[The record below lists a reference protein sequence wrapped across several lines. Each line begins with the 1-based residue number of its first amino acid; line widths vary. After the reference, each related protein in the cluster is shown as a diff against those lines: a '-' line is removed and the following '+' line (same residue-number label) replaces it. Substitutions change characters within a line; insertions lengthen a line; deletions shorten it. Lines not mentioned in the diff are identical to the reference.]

1 MTCLTLSIEIQ
12 GRNTLVV
19 GGGAVACRKT
29 KKLLKAGARVYVVTL
44 SLDSEI
50 KKLQQSA
57 DFRLRIGPYTP
68 HDLDEIFLV
77 VAASDSIETNAEIA
91 REAQQ
96 RGILVAVV
104 NAPKLGNCTFPAVL
118 QRGAL
123 EIAVSSG
130 GRCPAFSVL
139 VRDHLATLIGEDFG
153 SALEQLAAER
163 EKLLT
168 EGNCSTYNAKIVR
181 AQAQQLI
188 AALSDTKETV

>member
-1 MTCLTLSIEIQ
+1 MSCLTLSIEIQ

-19 GGGAVACRKT
+19 GGGAVACRKIKT
-29 KKLLKAGARVYVVTL
+29 LLKAGAQVHVVTRAL
-44 SLDSEI
+44 DPELHNLRKSSDFSL
-50 KKLQQSA
+50 
-57 DFRLRIGPYTP
+57 RLGSYEPE
-68 HDLDEIFLV
+68 DLEGMFLV
-77 VAASDSIETNAEIA
+77 VAASDCIETNAEIA
-91 REAQQ
+91 REAQK

-104 NAPKLGNCTFPAVL
+104 NAPRRGNIMFPAIL
-118 QRGAL
+118 QRGEL

-153 SALEQLAAER
+153 FALEQLATER

-181 AQAQQLI
+181 DRAQKLI
-188 AALSDTKETV
+188 SALSDSKDTV